1 MRKTLPGVGAKKYPE
16 YRMILSYIFFF
27 MVTVICS
34 ASVAGSTG
42 LPDTSCGSA
51 NTGGKRVLVAYDS
64 KHGSTSMIAET
75 VGDVLCENGFQVD
88 IRPALIIEDISTY
101 DAIVLGSPVY
111 YANFLPGALQFLER
125 HRTILAV
132 KDVAVFALS
141 TSVDKET
148 GMVNENLS
156 RLVFSSVLN
165 KFPEIQILEP
175 MGLMPGKVFFKEIFP
190 VEIINLKQAG
200 FEEAGNL
207 LNFDFVRLWTE
218 EIADLLKQEPL

>member
-1 MRKTLPGVGAKKYPE
+1 MRKTLPGLSTKKYPKH
-16 YRMILSYIFFF
+16 RTILSCIFFF
-27 MVTVICS
+27 MVTVIYS
-34 ASVAGSTG
+34 ASVAESTV
-42 LPDTSCGSA
+42 LPDLSCGSA
-51 NTGGKRVLVAYDS
+51 NVGGKKVLVAYDS
-64 KHGSTSMIAET
+64 KHGSTSMIAEK

-125 HRTILAV
+125 HRAILAV
-132 KDVAVFALS
+132 KDVAVFAIS

-148 GMVNENLS
+148 GMVNEHLS
-156 RLVFSSVLN
+156 NLVFSSVLN

-175 MGLMPGKVFFKEIFP
+175 MGLLPGRMFFKEVFP
-190 VEIINLKQAG
+190 VEIINLKQAD

-207 LNFDFVRLWTE
+207 VNFDFVRSWTE
-218 EIADLLKQEPL
+218 EIAALLK